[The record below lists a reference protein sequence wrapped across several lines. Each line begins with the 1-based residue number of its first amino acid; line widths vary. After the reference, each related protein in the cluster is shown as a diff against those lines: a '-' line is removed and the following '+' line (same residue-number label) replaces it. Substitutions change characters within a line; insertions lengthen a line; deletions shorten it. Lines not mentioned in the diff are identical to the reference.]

1 MPIIVGIMPRQAPTL
16 LPKIKKR
23 LTRVGEQIRLA
34 RLRRNYTAVNV
45 AERSGMNRETLR
57 KIEKGDP
64 NVNIGS
70 YVSVLHS
77 LGMDADVELLANE
90 DSLGRNLEDIKTHS
104 RQRASGR
111 RGK

>member
-1 MPIIVGIMPRQAPTL
+1 MPRKAPTL
-16 LPKIKKR
+16 LPKVKKR
-23 LTRVGEQIRLA
+23 LARVGEQIRLA

-45 AERSGMNRETLR
+45 AERSGMSRETLR

-77 LGMDADVELLANE
+77 LGMDADVELLAYE
-90 DSLGRNLEDIKTHS
+90 DSLGRNLEDIKMQS

-111 RGK
+111 RGR

>member
-1 MPIIVGIMPRQAPTL
+1 MPRQSPTL
-16 LPKIKKR
+16 LPKVKKR

-34 RLRRNYTAVNV
+34 RLRRNYTAQIV

-64 NVNIGS
+64 NVTIGS
-70 YVSVLHS
+70 YASVLHS
-77 LGMDADVELLANE
+77 LGLDTDIERLANE
-90 DSLGRNLEDIKTHS
+90 DPLGRSLEDVKTQS

-111 RGK
+111 RRR